1 MLKIGLQIVFEILLA
16 ILLFFNVFVLRTF
29 NLVWVFIGLLGFLI
43 ALLFLVKYK
52 KPSKQKNKT
61 LYYIVIGG
69 CLVVQIAF
77 YIWGLFTGFSTS
89 YNVFYRNYLSKIH
102 ILGVFLIVAITEM
115 IRYLILLN
123 YNYNKKDKKKYIARF
138 IMIFN
143 YVLIDYMLLGK
154 ICDFTSRYD
163 LVNTLLTFVIP
174 SITKNLFLDYTSQ
187 KYGYITNYWYRLI
200 MDLYLYFIPIEP
212 NINLFIKTVIISVL
226 PYFLYVILENV
237 FGNKKRTAR
246 KDKKKNIS
254 VNIVSLVILAVL
266 VYLIS
271 CQFTYSMIAVGSES
285 MQGTINKGDA
295 VIYKEYKD
303 EKLKEGEVIVF
314 RQNNKLIVHRI
325 SSIFEL
331 DNGDQAFN
339 TKGDANVNEDNW
351 IVTKENVVGV
361 VKLRVLLIA
370 WPSVLLNEWL

>member
-43 ALLFLVKYK
+43 FLLFLIKYK
-52 KPSKQKNKT
+52 KPSKQRSKT
-61 LYYIVIGG
+61 LYYIVVGG
-69 CLVVQIAF
+69 CLIVQISF

-89 YNVFYRNYLSKIH
+89 YNVFYKNYLSKIH
-102 ILGVFLIVAITEM
+102 ILGVFFIVSITEM
-115 IRYLILLN
+115 IRYLIFLN

-154 ICDFTSRYD
+154 SCNFTSRYD
-163 LVNTLLTFVIP
+163 LVNTLLIFVIP
-174 SITKNLFLDYTSQ
+174 SIAKNLFLDYTSQ
-187 KYGYITNYWYRLI
+187 KYGYIVNYWYRLI

-212 NINLFIKTVIISVL
+212 NVNIFIKTVILSVL

-237 FGNKKRTAR
+237 FGNKKRIAR

-254 VNIVSLVILAVL
+254 VNIVTLVILAVL

-295 VIYKEYKD
+295 VIYKEYKG
-303 EKLKEGEVIVF
+303 EKLSDGEVIVF

-325 SSIFEL
+325 SSVFEL

-339 TKGDANVNEDNW
+339 TKGDANVSEDNW